1 MSKQGTKAFLLAG
14 VALTAL
20 TMSDPAKSG
29 ILDPAPAYPVR
40 SGNLPPVYD
49 WTGFV
54 GENIFR
60 VGLNYRLGGW

>member
-1 MSKQGTKAFLLAG
+1 

-20 TMSDPAKSG
+20 TMSGPAKSG

-60 VGLNYRLGGW
+60 VGLNYRFGGR

>member
-14 VALTAL
+14 AALMSLALTG
-20 TMSDPAKSG
+20 PAKSG
-29 ILDPAPAYPVR
+29 ILDPVPAYPVR